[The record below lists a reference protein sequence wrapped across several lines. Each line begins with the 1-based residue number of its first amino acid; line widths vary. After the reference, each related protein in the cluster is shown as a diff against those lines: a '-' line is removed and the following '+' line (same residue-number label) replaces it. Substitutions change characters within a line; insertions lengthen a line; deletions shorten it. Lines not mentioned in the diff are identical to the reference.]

1 MARTRAQ
8 VAGWVGMLVV
18 ASASPV
24 AGGAPEGAKPE
35 AAATPAAAPSA
46 KGDRDVSALL
56 EMMTGAFSSEAQS
69 KADGEYRH
77 IVLHMAPIWTE
88 RADGP
93 WLYVEQALGPKDGRQ
108 FAPYRQRV
116 YRLVVETRGGAKAV
130 RSDVYTLPGDREAV
144 VKNFAG
150 AWKDPGKLAGLTPD
164 KLVLREGCSLVL
176 TRGADGTFVGATGE
190 KSCPSELQ
198 GAAYATSQAHIRP
211 DGMLTWDRGFDKEG
225 NQVWGA
231 TKGGYRFDKL
241 PPEPAKGE
249 PSKPDGAKPDGA
261 KPAAPAAPGGTAPAP
276 SPK

>member
-1 MARTRAQ
+1 MARKRARGAGLLGLMVVTAASAAPTSAPAAPEAGKPGA
-8 VAGWVGMLVV
+8 VAG
-18 ASASPV
+18 
-24 AGGAPEGAKPE
+24 
-35 AAATPAAAPSA
+35 PAAAPSTQ
-46 KGDRDVSALL
+46 GDRDVAALL

-69 KADGEYRH
+69 KADEEYRH

-88 RADGP
+88 RTDGP
-93 WLYVEQALGPKDGRQ
+93 WLYVEQALGPKDGRVY
-108 FAPYRQRV
+108 APYRQRV
-116 YRLVVETRGGAKAV
+116 YRLAVETRGETKAV

-150 AWKDPGKLAGLTPD
+150 AWKEPGKLAGLTPD

-176 TRGADGTFVGATGE
+176 SRQADGTFVGATGE

-231 TKGGYRFDKL
+231 TKGGYRFMKQ
-241 PPEPAKGE
+241 PPEPAK
-249 PSKPDGAKPDGA
+249 
-261 KPAAPAAPGGTAPAP
+261 PAAPKPEEAKPPAPTAPGGASPASAP
-276 SPK
+276 K